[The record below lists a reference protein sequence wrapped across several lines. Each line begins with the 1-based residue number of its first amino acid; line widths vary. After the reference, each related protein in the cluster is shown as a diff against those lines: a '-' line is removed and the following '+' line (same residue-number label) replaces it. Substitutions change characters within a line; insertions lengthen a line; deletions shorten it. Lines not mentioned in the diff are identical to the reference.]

1 MSNGATAG
9 TALDRDIVEL
19 LKTCPSV
26 WTDVDFDRQS
36 SLRETSL
43 AHLVGAGLIEARHT
57 WRWTFQPPSAAEN
70 ADTET
75 EEVEFV
81 IDVRGEG
88 WMNRLREMWPR
99 ICPPHWFD
107 GTTAK
112 GHYAASIT
120 AVKLR
125 LSDQGESA
133 THDLEAGDEFQ
144 VVDFVLRRNGYA
156 DRLPTKLWVNVVSS
170 VRKPNSVGW
179 PKREAEHTA
188 DGIAE
193 ALPVMPSDATG
204 QGDAVSDDTTPP
216 KPEHEFRPNGDGYD
230 ITFYESGHVS
240 AFRCKG
246 LHQIH
251 RLIETP
257 MVPVLMTE
265 LEGARLDDPHSRQ
278 DVADQDTLRD
288 VAGKLREAK
297 SELDRATASQNH
309 DTIDVEHCRQEVEK
323 WEDELGK
330 LLGLRGQ
337 VRDLNN
343 PYDKKRP
350 KIWGT
355 INTAKKRL
363 REFGHS
369 ELADHLDGSIDSER
383 AWFVYVPKLNPIPN
397 WKTEKKDASLRP

>member
-1 MSNGATAG
+1 MAAKDDLAFIAN
-9 TALDRDIVEL
+9 RIREL
-19 LKTCPSV
+19 VHTEPKDDLFVVSV
-26 WTDVDFDRQS
+26 WRLVRKAIDLGAFADVLFTEFNTFFDPQRESETYNTKRAVLSRQNVTPNFVS
-36 SLRETSL
+36 KLPLTMLSAMKWLADHGENLGLSMPRSLPKLGEFESVTMGGDGVLKYHIRHPNRDTLRPHVEFL
-43 AHLVGAGLIEARHT
+43 ASLIE
-57 WRWTFQPPSAAEN
+57 
-70 ADTET
+70 
-75 EEVEFV
+75 
-81 IDVRGEG
+81 
-88 WMNRLREMWPR
+88 
-99 ICPPHWFD
+99 
-107 GTTAK
+107 
-112 GHYAASIT
+112 
-120 AVKLR
+120 
-125 LSDQGESA
+125 
-133 THDLEAGDEFQ
+133 
-144 VVDFVLRRNGYA
+144 
-156 DRLPTKLWVNVVSS
+156 
-170 VRKPNSVGW
+170 
-179 PKREAEHTA
+179 
-188 DGIAE
+188 
-193 ALPVMPSDATG
+193 ATG